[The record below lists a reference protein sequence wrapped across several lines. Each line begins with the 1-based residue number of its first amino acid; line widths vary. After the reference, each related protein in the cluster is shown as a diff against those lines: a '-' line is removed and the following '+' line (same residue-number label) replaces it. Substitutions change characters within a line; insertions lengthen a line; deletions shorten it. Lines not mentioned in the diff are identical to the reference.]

1 MERFFGSLK
10 RGVRMQANSVNE
22 PATHTVPRS
31 VGRRDFM
38 IGLTAAA
45 GVAGAAG
52 VFPQVGLRAQTRASA
67 AGRFDVHHHFANPR
81 LLQLMAD
88 KQTQGYQFWQ
98 RAYSPAKAIED
109 MDQGGVQTSF
119 ISVTTP
125 GIWFGVASETQAWA
139 RELNEYGTQMV
150 ADYPGRFGLF
160 AVLPFPHTNAC
171 LEEIEYAYD
180 TLGATGVGLLTSYS
194 NRWLGDPAFAPV
206 FWELNRR
213 NAIVYV
219 HAQVPDCCQSLM
231 PGIPDTT
238 IEYNT
243 DTARTII
250 SLIESGRVLE
260 NPNITFIFS
269 HGGGTILALTGRFLG
284 QNGASAASLAS
295 EAAPDS
301 RLGQLRRFY
310 YDTAGSANPIQM
322 NALTQL
328 VSTSQVVFGT
338 DFPFGS
344 SARIAEG
351 LAGCGFT
358 DAELRAI
365 DRDNAL
371 GFLPAQ
377 YA

>member
-1 MERFFGSLK
+1 MK
-10 RGVRMQANSVNE
+10 C
-22 PATHTVPRS
+22 THEDS
-31 VGRRDFM
+31 KGAGRAHSDTIHRREFM
-38 IGLTAAA
+38 LGLAAA
-45 GVAGAAG
+45 GATSLLPHGSI
-52 VFPQVGLRAQTRASA
+52 FAQSA
-67 AGRFDVHHHFANPR
+67 ASELFRFDIHHHYANPR
-81 LLQLMAD
+81 LIGLMND
-88 KQTQGYQFWQ
+88 KRTQGYQFWQ
-98 RAYSPAKAIED
+98 PYTPAKSIED

-119 ISVTTP
+119 LSVTTP
-125 GIWFGVASETQAWA
+125 GIWFGVASETFEWA
-139 RELNEYGTQMV
+139 RELNEYGARMV

-171 LEEIEYAYD
+171 LEEIDYAFD
-180 TLGATGVGLLTSYS
+180 TLNADGVGLLTSYN

-219 HAQVPDCCQSLM
+219 HAQVPDCCQSLI

-250 SLIESGRVLE
+250 SLITSGRILE

-284 QNGASAASLAS
+284 REASAASLAA
-295 EAAPDS
+295 EAAPES
-301 RLGQLRRFY
+301 RLGQMRRFF

-322 NALTQL
+322 NALRQL
-328 VSTSQVVFGT
+328 VSPSQIVFGT
-338 DFPFGS
+338 DVPFGS
-344 SARIAEG
+344 SSRTAAG
-351 LAGCGFT
+351 LATCGFSE
-358 DAELRAI
+358 DELRGI

-371 GFLPAQ
+371 RFLPAR

>member
-1 MERFFGSLK
+1 MDEHLSGSSA
-10 RGVRMQANSVNE
+10 GVN
-22 PATHTVPRS
+22 PALPVPR
-31 VGRRDFM
+31 RAFM
-38 IGLTAAA
+38 IGLAAA
-45 GVAGAAG
+45 GATSLL
-52 VFPQVGLRAQTRASA
+52 PQAGLRAQGP
-67 AGRFDVHHHFANPR
+67 GRPGRLDLHHHFANPR
-81 LLQLMAD
+81 LLRLMAD
-88 KQTQGYQFWQ
+88 QQTQGYQVWQ
-98 RAYSPAKAIED
+98 SYSPAKAIED
-109 MDQGGVQTSF
+109 MDRGGVQTSF

-125 GIWFGVASETQAWA
+125 GIWFGVASQTRAWA
-139 RELNEYGTQMV
+139 RELNEYGARMA
-150 ADYPGRFGLF
+150 ADHSGRFGLL

-206 FWELNRR
+206 FRELNRR
-213 NAIVYV
+213 SAVVYV
-219 HAQVPDCCQSLM
+219 HAQVPDCCQNLM
-231 PGIPDTT
+231 PSIPDTT
-238 IEYNT
+238 VEYNT

-260 NPNITFIFS
+260 NPKITFIFS

-284 QNGASAASLAS
+284 QAGASAASLAG

-322 NALTQL
+322 NALSQL
-328 VSTSQVVFGT
+328 VFPSQIVFGT

-344 SARIAEG
+344 SESTAEG

-371 GFLPAQ
+371 RFLSAK